1 MKTLRTRE
9 WGLLYKTIFRPP
21 IAHLPD
27 GERSKLVRGC
37 KGKVIYDSYEEAEPV
52 VIQLPPRPGKG
63 HPHAYTCPLC
73 KGIHIGNTIKKRE
86 YPMMASRLIEM

>member
-9 WGLLYKTIFRPP
+9 WAVLYRTIYRLP

-27 GERSKLVRGC
+27 EKRAALVRGC
-37 KGKVIYDSYEEAEPV
+37 KGKAIYDSYEEAEWV
-52 VIQLPPRPGKG
+52 VVQLPPLPDKG

-73 KGIHIGNTIKKRE
+73 KGIHIGNTRKKRE
-86 YPMMASRLIEM
+86 YPVRASRLIEI